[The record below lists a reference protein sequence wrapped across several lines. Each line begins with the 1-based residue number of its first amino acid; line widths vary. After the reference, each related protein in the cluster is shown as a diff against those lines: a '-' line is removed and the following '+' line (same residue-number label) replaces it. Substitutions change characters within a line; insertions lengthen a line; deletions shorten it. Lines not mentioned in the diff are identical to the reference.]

1 MLWFAFWRSRDVSS
15 RKLLFEMVLVRVTVH
30 VCCSRLVSSRKLLF
44 ETGMFHGMFL
54 VGNYYSR
61 WLRDEPGLSSAVHL
75 FVWFVMN
82 FISSRIRSSGLSW
95 TSYHHASVRLVCHE
109 LHIVMNFTSIHLVC
123 HGRHIRSSGLS
134 WTSHLFVYSSGL
146 SWTSYLFVWFVMN
159 FASSCIYSP
168 GLSWASHPFV
178 WFVMDFI
185 SIRLVCRPPCIRS
198 SGLSSAAR
206 PLVWFVMNFTSSCIH
221 SSGLSWTSRR
231 RTSVHLAR
239 HDLRIAVFPLC
250 CCSWFSHPF
259 IRRTSIH
266 LVCRPSRIHS
276 HRRASIRLV
285 CRDFHIRCVSIHLF
299 TVVARWLVGLLW
311 AWFSFVTRLL
321 FVSRVDRVGS
331 HFVCGFRV
339 CPVCWV
345 CDHECGRVLLSH
357 REVHFVVSRRESH
370 SFVSVRAQWCASRR
384 ESRE

>member
-1 MLWFAFWRSRDVSS
+1 MS
-15 RKLLFEMVLVRVTVH
+15 LVCRQP
-30 VCCSRLVSSRKLLF
+30 C
-44 ETGMFHGMFL
+44 
-54 VGNYYSR
+54 
-61 WLRDEPGLSSAVHL
+61 
-75 FVWFVMN
+75 
-82 FISSRIRSSGLSW
+82 IRSSGLSW

-109 LHIVMNFTSIHLVC
+109 LHIVMSFISLWTSHLFTWSAMGVTSVRLACHELHIYSSGLSWTSYPCVWFVMNFASS
-123 HGRHIRSSGLS
+123 RIRSSGLS
-134 WTSHLFVYSSGL
+134 WTSHP
-146 SWTSYLFVWFVMN
+146 FVWFVMN
-159 FASSCIYSP
+159 FT
-168 GLSWASHPFV
+168 
-178 WFVMDFI
+178 
-185 SIRLVCRPPCIRS
+185 SIRRVCRPPCIRS
-198 SGLSSAAR
+198 SGLSWTSY
-206 PLVWFVMNFTSSCIH
+206 LFVWFVMNFTSSCIH

-259 IRRTSIH
+259 IRRASIH

-285 CRDFHIRCVSIHLF
+285 CRDFHICGVSTHLF

-321 FVSRVDRVGS
+321 FVSRVDCVGS